1 MSRVR
6 CGPWGAVRYWRHLPV
21 DRPTLYRS
29 GLRIVHGHDVAGSR
43 CAPRRARTPPANS
56 RHCRS
61 ARAGFHGAHGRRTDS
76 YSDLARTGCAG
87 LTNRGRDSTHRYA
100 DPDPDPDPDPD
111 RHSHAPSNRP
121 AVAHPDSHGDSRP
134 RPDTDGDPARAAD
147 RATGADSCRHAIGSG
162 GVAGA
167 VPGAVNGEPG
177 ADRPRPDRS
186 AATR

>member
-21 DRPTLYRS
+21 DRPTLSRS

-61 ARAGFHGAHGRRTDS
+61 ARAGFHSAHGRRTDS
-76 YSDLARTGCAG
+76 HSDLARTGRTG
-87 LTNRGRDSTHRYA
+87 RGRDSTHRYA
-100 DPDPDPDPDPD
+100 DPDPD
-111 RHSHAPSNRP
+111 RHSHSHARSYRS
-121 AVAHPDSHGDSRP
+121 AVAHPDCHGDSRP
-134 RPDTDGDPARAAD
+134 RPDTYGDPARAAD
-147 RATGADSCRHAIGSG
+147 RAAGADSCRHAIGSG
-162 GVAGA
+162 GVASA
-167 VPGAVNGEPG
+167 VPGAVHGEPG